1 MKNNINFIFGM
12 LNRKKIT
19 ICLLL
24 EAFLDFIYYFVP
36 FTFTLFLTSPL
47 TIEKAVIVIGIFM
60 ASKTLR
66 IGGNY
71 IIRKY
76 SDNYLYEYSNVQY
89 EEYYK
94 KLSKLPVETIS
105 KYQTGYFEN
114 IINKIC
120 VLVKK
125 ILQTEY
131 VSIVVTFIFLFY
143 TLYNQ
148 SIMIFFISLIAS
160 IICIFL
166 SIRILTK
173 ADEQVEKLYDQEYEY
188 YSIYNDFISNI
199 RTVKLLNDDKYFRNK
214 INKERKKM
222 L

>member
-12 LNRKKIT
+12 LNRNKIT